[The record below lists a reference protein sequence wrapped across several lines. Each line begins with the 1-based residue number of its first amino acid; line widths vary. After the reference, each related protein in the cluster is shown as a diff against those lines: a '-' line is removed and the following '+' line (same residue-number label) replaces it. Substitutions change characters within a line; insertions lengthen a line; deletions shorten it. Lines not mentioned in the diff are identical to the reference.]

1 MELSLQAKTF
11 LVVMATGALLG
22 MTFDFYRV
30 LRGVF
35 KPHWFVTGLAD
46 LSFWV
51 AATAAVA
58 GALLMTNWGE
68 LRFYVFIG
76 LSVGTLLYYRLLSR
90 HTMHILIG
98 LIRVIATIIGYVR
111 LIIFHAILKP
121 LVMIGKILWLPVNF
135 VSRRL
140 AELTKK
146 PPDDEN
152 IPPKD

>member
-11 LVVMATGALLG
+11 LAVMATGVLLG
-22 MTFDFYRV
+22 ITFDFYRV

-51 AATAAVA
+51 IATAAVA

-76 LSVGTLLYYRLLSR
+76 LMVGTLLYYRLFSR

-98 LIRVIATIIGYVR
+98 LIRIIATINGYFR
-111 LIIFHAILKP
+111 LIILHVIVRP
-121 LVMIGKILWLPVNF
+121 LVLIGRILWLPVNF

-140 AELTKK
+140 AETSKK
-146 PPDDEN
+146 PPDEN
-152 IPPKD
+152 TPPKE